1 MRQSALVNDNPE
13 QEDQVPMDQDQLL
26 DRVHAL
32 EVAQAGQA
40 ATLAGAQATQAA
52 THAGTMATM
61 VTGSVSLIVGIMLG
75 IAIGRSKS

>member
-1 MRQSALVNDNPE
+1 MNDNPE
-13 QEDQVPMDQDQLL
+13 QEDQTPMDQDQLL

-32 EVAQAGQA
+32 EVTQAGQA

-52 THAGTMATM
+52 TQAGTMATM
-61 VTGSVSLIVGIMLG
+61 VAGSVSLIVGIMLG